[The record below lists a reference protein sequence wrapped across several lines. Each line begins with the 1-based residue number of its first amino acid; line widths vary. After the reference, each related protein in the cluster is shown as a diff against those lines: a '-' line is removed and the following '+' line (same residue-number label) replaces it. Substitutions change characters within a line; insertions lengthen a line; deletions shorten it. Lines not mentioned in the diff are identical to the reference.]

1 MMMQQIIVIIVLFVS
16 CSVFGLLYV
25 LYIYIY
31 IVFQFVI
38 CTHNQRHYYNCPAAA
53 QAAVNDK
60 ITREMMDKVVCID
73 VTQRYDYRKLHTKNK
88 KIKKRDKIVFE

>member
-25 LYIYIY
+25 LYIY

-73 VTQRYDYRKLHTKNK
+73 VTQRYGNRKLHK
-88 KIKKRDKIVFE
+88 KIKKLKNAIKSCLSDI